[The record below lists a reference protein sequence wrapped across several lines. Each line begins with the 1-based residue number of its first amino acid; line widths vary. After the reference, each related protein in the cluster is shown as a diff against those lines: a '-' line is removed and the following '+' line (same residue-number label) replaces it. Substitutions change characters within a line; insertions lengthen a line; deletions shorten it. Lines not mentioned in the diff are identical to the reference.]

1 MTGKD
6 LKIFSM
12 FYISE
17 HENLSKTQKM
27 DLYEFVQ
34 KADSFSVMNFLTT
47 GQPVY
52 IPNRHRKNVVE
63 SFVSTK
69 VGGILTEQG
78 GDPDRARKAQLADV
92 HAAPGDN
99 PELKQSRDFSAKAK
113 ELSQQGGDSEAKYAS
128 TPDYKEDTVKQ
139 AGLDIKNKG
148 EEMAGQAQA
157 WYKGGINALANKFA
171 GADMA
176 QTSEDSIAHSEK
188 IAGIE
193 KALNSGAA
201 GLAATAVAAV
211 VGYLGY
217 KVYKNYFSKAARA
230 CKAAPD
236 KKACM
241 AKVRAGAITQAART
255 INSQKASCK
264 KSADPAK
271 CAAKLDAKL
280 GKMRAK
286 LGSLK

>member
-1 MTGKD
+1 
-6 LKIFSM
+6 
-12 FYISE
+12 
-17 HENLSKTQKM
+17 
-27 DLYEFVQ
+27 
-34 KADSFSVMNFLTT
+34 
-47 GQPVY
+47 
-52 IPNRHRKNVVE
+52 
-63 SFVSTK
+63 
-69 VGGILTEQG
+69 
-78 GDPDRARKAQLADV
+78 
-92 HAAPGDN
+92 
-99 PELKQSRDFSAKAK
+99 
-113 ELSQQGGDSEAKYAS
+113 
-128 TPDYKEDTVKQ
+128 
-139 AGLDIKNKG
+139 
-148 EEMAGQAQA
+148 MAGQAQA